1 MQFAKNPKSANPDDV
16 AIGSN
21 IRALRQRRGLSQ
33 EKLADALGVT
43 FQQVQKYE
51 KGTNRVSGSK
61 MVAVSKALAV
71 PLEALFAG
79 TGSEVTDGLPMPQ
92 LPILSAQAQRLAAA
106 FDRMDDTSQRRHIL
120 GLVEALACGDS
131 QVSDKP
137 RLMIG
142 NGTTRPLEIDFDTI
156 SIRGQA

>member
-16 AIGSN
+16 AIGNN

-33 EKLADALGVT
+33 EKLAAALGVT

-51 KGTNRVSGSK
+51 KGANRVSGSK
-61 MVAVSKALAV
+61 LVAVSKALAV

-92 LPILSAQAQRLAAA
+92 LPVFSNQGRRLVEA
-106 FDRMDDTSQRRHIL
+106 FERIEDSVQRRSVL
-120 GLVEALACGDS
+120 LLVEALGGSPVEMSIGDLS
-131 QVSDKP
+131 ATTSAAIADMAA
-137 RLMIG
+137 R
-142 NGTTRPLEIDFDTI
+142 GT
-156 SIRGQA
+156 A